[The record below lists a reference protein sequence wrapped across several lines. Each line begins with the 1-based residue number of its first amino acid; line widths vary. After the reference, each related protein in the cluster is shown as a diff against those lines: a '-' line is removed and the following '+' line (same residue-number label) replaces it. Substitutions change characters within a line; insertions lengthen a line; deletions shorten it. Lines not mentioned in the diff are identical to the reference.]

1 MYSMQH
7 FMAKRGEFC
16 NKCNNKWTTYE
27 QDRYFQFIIQN
38 KVSVVVVVMKK
49 VGAAVWSFLLSV
61 MLSSL
66 FSGMVSHYTHQCIAS
81 LSRYIEMPP
90 TSRYICREL

>member
-1 MYSMQH
+1 M
-7 FMAKRGEFC
+7 
-16 NKCNNKWTTYE
+16 
-27 QDRYFQFIIQN
+27 IQN

-66 FSGMVSHYTHQCIAS
+66 FSDMVS
-81 LSRYIEMPP
+81 RPP
-90 TSRYICREL
+90 ATRINALPLCLVT